1 MVTFIALVKIIPPNT
16 RTCISLYEN
25 YSCPSVCL
33 SVCPS
38 VTGGHRKRFDP
49 EKQEAVSLA
58 IEQQKLELGNLC
70 DRHPW
75 H

>member
-1 MVTFIALVKIIPPNT
+1 MEGYRLIYHNCTCNTEHYHYTKIIVV
-16 RTCISLYEN
+16 RLC
-25 YSCPSVCL
+25 VCL

-38 VTGGHRKRFDP
+38 VTGGQRKQFDP
-49 EKQEAVSLA
+49 EKQEAISLA